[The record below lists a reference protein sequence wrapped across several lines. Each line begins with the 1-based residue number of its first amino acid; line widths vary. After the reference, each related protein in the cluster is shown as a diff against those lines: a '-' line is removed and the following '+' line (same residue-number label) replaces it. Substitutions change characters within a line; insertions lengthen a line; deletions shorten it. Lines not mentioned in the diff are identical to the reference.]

1 MIDIHCHI
9 LPCLDDGAQS
19 IEDSIGMAAAAA
31 KDGIS
36 GIVATPHLFRSGF
49 GKGNFEEIE
58 GIRTLLKESLEE
70 SQIDVNIFPG
80 AEVHIFHNLLDEIRK
95 NREYLVLN
103 RSSYLLV
110 EFPADHIFSG
120 VKSLFFE
127 LMSDGVTPIIAHPE
141 RNTVFM
147 RHPELL
153 SEFVRMGALA
163 QVNSGSFLGVYGT
176 KVQITA
182 VKFLELNLFHFMG
195 SDGHRVGSMNPGF
208 SEALSVI
215 TKIVGDEEGRA
226 LVDQNPQAVLDD
238 NVLPYLPNPVDPR
251 SKQKSFKIRIPS
263 FLRKN
268 K

>member
-9 LPCLDDGAQS
+9 LPGLDDGAQTM
-19 IEDSIGMAAAAA
+19 EDALGMATAAG

-49 GKGNFEEIE
+49 GNGDFEEIE
-58 GIRTLLKESLEE
+58 EKRKILKARLKE
-70 SQIDVNIFPG
+70 SQIDVKIFPG
-80 AEVHIFHNLLDEIRK
+80 AEVHISHNLLDEIRK
-95 NREYLVLN
+95 NRKYLVLN

-110 EFPADHIFSG
+110 EFPTDHIFSG

-153 SEFVRMGALA
+153 SDFVRMGALA
-163 QVNSGSFLGVYGT
+163 QANSGSFLGVYGT
-176 KVQITA
+176 NVQMTA

-195 SDGHRVGSMNPGF
+195 SDGHRVGFIKSGL
-208 SEALSVI
+208 SEALRVVSR
-215 TKIVGDEEGRA
+215 IVGEKEGRA
-226 LVDQNPQAVLDD
+226 LVDQNPRAVLVDE
-238 NVLPYLPNPVDPR
+238 VLPYLPDPIDPR
-251 SKQKSFKIRIPS
+251 SRRKSVRIKIPS
-263 FLRKN
+263 FFK
-268 K
+268 KKE